1 MRLCPLPDLDFEALF
16 VEIRRTLL
24 ENLVE
29 CKESP
34 GLVNFLCTLSQHVFI
49 NEYIY
54 NETEEETR
62 YVKALETELSVCAA
76 NQEEPA
82 LLRILILACYRPLH
96 QYTWCEKIQ
105 AFHHLSELKSLL
117 IDEPIND
124 QNARRN
130 VLSLGR
136 ASDATSLKVREQYDE
151 SPYPRW
157 VKVSIPTRS
166 KSIRQVC
173 EEAQLQI
180 SRESVKEITNP
191 EILIAG
197 CGTGHSIE
205 TASRFADCRV
215 TAVDLS
221 SASLAYAQRKTN
233 ELGITNINYLQAD
246 ILDLSRLDKKFDIIE
261 CAGVLHHMDDPMAGW
276 GILTDLLRPKG
287 LMNVGLYSELARRHI
302 VTIRDEITSLDIEI
316 TESSIRTFRK
326 SLAQSSQEA
335 HCLLRNQLIFSV

>member
-1 MRLCPLPDLDFEALF
+1 MRPKDLAVSILSLLSHDPKIKALMLKKNDVSNIQDALSAVSVLEKLPLLHILMRLCPLPDLDFEALF
-16 VEIRRTLL
+16 VEIRRKLL

-180 SRESVKEITNP
+180 SRERSK
-191 EILIAG
+191 
-197 CGTGHSIE
+197 
-205 TASRFADCRV
+205 
-215 TAVDLS
+215 
-221 SASLAYAQRKTN
+221 
-233 ELGITNINYLQAD
+233 
-246 ILDLSRLDKKFDIIE
+246 
-261 CAGVLHHMDDPMAGW
+261 
-276 GILTDLLRPKG
+276 
-287 LMNVGLYSELARRHI
+287 
-302 VTIRDEITSLDIEI
+302 
-316 TESSIRTFRK
+316 K
-326 SLAQSSQEA
+326 SLIQK
-335 HCLLRNQLIFSV
+335 F